1 MPLYNLINSCGEEA
15 DLIELQSALVREGK
29 LTQNHSP
36 DALVVNERLASVWKQ
51 FEDHELN
58 IQELWVNCA
67 DIMQEVS
74 SFKLNQGISL

>member
-1 MPLYNLINSCGEEA
+1 MPLYNLINSCWEEA

-29 LTQNHSP
+29 LTQDHSP
-36 DALVVNERLASVWKQ
+36 DALVVNERLTSVWKQ